1 MPCFSLECLSEF
13 VQFCYSCLVEQ
24 ENLLC
29 AWDICFS
36 ILKSIYSS
44 IDVYTIYLF
53 GVRV

>member
-1 MPCFSLECLSEF
+1 MPCFSVECLSEF
-13 VQFCYSCLVEQ
+13 ATVSCRTGKP
-24 ENLLC
+24 LC

-53 GVRV
+53 GARV